1 MEKAKIYI
9 LDDLGKDVVKDKTI
23 EVMFNPTDYTNT
35 INATW
40 VGEEGMIPAFTKTN
54 FGTLTLN
61 LFFDTY
67 ELGADVREDNKIQI
81 SGKVKKVAGTK
92 RIMELAVPTVEGKE
106 TKKPPVCLF
115 SWGKFN
121 FKGVVQ
127 SVSQNF
133 TMFLSTGIPVRA
145 KLTVIMKPV
154 VSAQDILKQKGIE
167 ACRKIR
173 QVKQGERLDIIAAQ
187 ELKDP
192 FLWRKIAEVND
203 IDDPLNFPGPDDIG
217 KIIIIPE

>member
-1 MEKAKIYI
+1 MEKAKIHV
-9 LDDLGKDVVKDKTI
+9 LEGKGDLKDKLI
-23 EVMFNPTDYTNT
+23 EVMFNPTDYTST
-35 INATW
+35 INAKW
-40 VGEEGMIPAFTKTN
+40 EGGMIPTFTETT

-67 ELGADVREDNKIQI
+67 ELRADVREDNEIRI
-81 SGKVKKVAGTK
+81 SGKKVAGTK
-92 RIMELAVPTVEGKE
+92 RIMELAVPTVEGE
-106 TKKPPVCLF
+106 VTKRPPVCLF

-127 SVSQNF
+127 SVTQKF
-133 TMFLSTGIPVRA
+133 TMFMSTGIPVRA
-145 KLTVIMKPV
+145 TLTVIMKPV
-154 VSAQDILKQKGIE
+154 VNAQDIVKLKGVE

-173 QVKQGERLDIIAAQ
+173 QVKQGERLDIIAAE

-192 FLWRKIAEVND
+192 FLWRKIAELND

-217 KIIIIPE
+217 KIIIIPD

>member
-9 LDDLGKDVVKDKTI
+9 LDDQGKDVIKDKTI
-23 EVMFNPTDYTNT
+23 EVMFNPTDYTNS

-40 VGEEGMIPAFTKTN
+40 VGDDGMIPEFKKTT

-67 ELGADVREDNKIQI
+67 ELRADVREDNDIPI
-81 SGKVKKVAGTK
+81 SGRVKKVAGTK
-92 RIMELAVPTVEGKE
+92 RIMELVVPTVEGKE

-127 SVSQNF
+127 SVTQNF
-133 TMFLSTGIPVRA
+133 TMFMSTGIPVRA

-154 VSAQDILKQKGIE
+154 VNAHDMLKLKGVE

-173 QVKQGERLDIIAAQ
+173 QVKQGERLDIIAAE

-192 FLWRKIAEVND
+192 FLWRKIAVLND
-203 IDDPLNFPGPDDIG
+203 ISDPLNFPGHDDIG
-217 KIIIIPE
+217 KILIIPD

>member
-9 LDDLGKDVVKDKTI
+9 LDDQGKGVVKDKTI
-23 EVMFNPTDYTNT
+23 EVMFNPTDYTSS

-40 VGEEGMIPAFTKTN
+40 VDDKGMIPAFTKTT

-67 ELGADVREDNKIQI
+67 ELGADVREDNKVPI

-92 RIMELAVPTVEGKE
+92 RIMELAIPTVEGKE

-127 SVSQNF
+127 SVTQNF

-145 KLTVIMKPV
+145 KLTVVMKPV
-154 VSAQDILKQKGIE
+154 VDAHDMLKLKGVE

-173 QVKQGERLDIIAAQ
+173 RVKQGERLDIIAAQ
-187 ELKDP
+187 ELKNP

-203 IDDPLNFPGPDDIG
+203 IDDPFNFPGPDDIG
-217 KIIIIPE
+217 KIIIIPD